1 MRFLEADVRFAEAKL
16 NFFQIN
22 RNIFRSTDSSI
33 DLLKGFES
41 LSPNTDPQINVYNI
55 ENLLYK
61 NVREIMSSKGLALS
75 DILTKTG
82 ISQLIVGN
90 EEDILFQKTC
100 LLNEHVTYDK
110 LTAFDKFMYVLGTI
124 CTSAQDMQRIC
135 KQFIEV
141 NGKYAPLLTQEHDVR
156 LALSL
161 V

>member
-33 DLLKGFES
+33 DLLKGYES
-41 LSPNTDPQINVYNI
+41 LPPNTDPQINVYNI

-61 NVREIMSSKGLALS
+61 NVREIMSSKGLTLS

-90 EEDILFQKTC
+90 EEDILFQK
-100 LLNEHVTYDK
+100 
-110 LTAFDKFMYVLGTI
+110 
-124 CTSAQDMQRIC
+124 SRRIPPSI
-135 KQFIEV
+135 F
-141 NGKYAPLLTQEHDVR
+141 
-156 LALSL
+156 LSHPQIFL
-161 V
+161 ISDRKSFCPKIKPDFCYFLPKNY

>member
-1 MRFLEADVRFAEAKL
+1 
-16 NFFQIN
+16 
-22 RNIFRSTDSSI
+22 
-33 DLLKGFES
+33 
-41 LSPNTDPQINVYNI
+41 
-55 ENLLYK
+55 
-61 NVREIMSSKGLALS
+61 MSSKGLALS